1 MERYARELF
10 SALQSLARE
19 EFSFELVAPPNGR
32 PRAAASTPALRRL
45 ASAWRRYVSYPR
57 AVRALD
63 ASVYHVLDHGYAHL
77 LGSLDPDRSVVSCHD
92 LIPLLAI
99 NGVIPMQVPA
109 TVRRT
114 FPARIARMEQAR
126 YVLTCSEATKETLG
140 RFTRIA
146 PERIIVVPYGVSPAF
161 RPVASAAASM
171 RGKLRLAAQ
180 TRLILQVA
188 SGGNYKNTQGLLH
201 AFADLRKRI
210 DAETRLVRIGLPFAA
225 SDVALADK
233 LKVSDAIR
241 YGGAPADDE
250 SMARWYSAADVLA
263 FPSLWEGFGWPP
275 LEAMACQTPVV
286 ASDVPALREVIGD
299 AGILVPASDHAA
311 LAVGLEQVLTDD
323 AVAEALRRRG
333 DERVRS
339 FTWER
344 TALGTADTYL
354 KVLSGRERQTAQAA
368 L

>member
-1 MERYARELF
+1 
-10 SALQSLARE
+10 
-19 EFSFELVAPPNGR
+19 
-32 PRAAASTPALRRL
+32 
-45 ASAWRRYVSYPR
+45 
-57 AVRALD
+57 
-63 ASVYHVLDHGYAHL
+63 
-77 LGSLDPDRSVVSCHD
+77 
-92 LIPLLAI
+92 
-99 NGVIPMQVPA
+99 
-109 TVRRT
+109 
-114 FPARIARMEQAR
+114 
-126 YVLTCSEATKETLG
+126 
-140 RFTRIA
+140 
-146 PERIIVVPYGVSPAF
+146 
-161 RPVASAAASM
+161 
-171 RGKLRLAAQ
+171 
-180 TRLILQVA
+180 
-188 SGGNYKNTQGLLH
+188 
-201 AFADLRKRI
+201 
-210 DAETRLVRIGLPFAA
+210 LVRIGLPFAA